1 MSEFSDANPT
11 DAPGTATGAATG
23 AATGTATGAAT
34 GTATG
39 TATGGVQGAD
49 VFSASRN
56 ALVRLF
62 YALSRKG
69 SASQTAHLLS
79 DFRSI
84 VKSLFFSPRPRGEP
98 IDDWNRGALIALVLQ
113 TRDLAGGKGE
123 YGLFYLLMGELFMC
137 DYTNNGPRSVT
148 ASARSEEKAE
158 SCNFTTLLLSIMES
172 LVGPVDVNATT
183 EEQPLQRSSRPYRPY
198 GSWKDFR
205 SVLTHVR
212 EMVGEEVLVQTEFFK
227 GCISM
232 MLRQLKSDH
241 ANMESNPNAPIS
253 LFAKWAPREKNHKHG
268 WLAKHVAQ
276 NISSDDDSQVE
287 SRTSTPAQLARYR
300 RWVSALN
307 RHLRTPEIAQCEG
320 RWRDIDFRRDV
331 PAGTMRRQRHAFQY
345 PSWSDTEPM
354 PATPRAQDRG
364 ECRRNYLEYLRDCAQ
379 GTSVMK
385 AGNLSPRA
393 LVQDAIE
400 VTESGTYTAR
410 EAAVA
415 ASAINLQ
422 WWEGRMQVPQNT
434 LIHPHPI
441 IPIIDTSCTMSM
453 DSDDPLCAAI
463 GIGIRLADTSKLGR
477 RLITF
482 GPSPVWINLDK
493 EDTLT
498 AAVSEI
504 RAASSAGGNADI
516 LAAFELVANACA
528 EANMHPNVGRGLC
541 IVLLSDAD
549 DGTWRPPA
557 PLHERTVDLFRD
569 AGLRSKHACAYPTPH
584 IVYWA
589 LRTMQPLPCSTTTAG
604 VSLVSG
610 YSPTVELGLRA
621 GGVSFLGDIAPN
633 PENAMTRA
641 LTRKGRYAWAW
652 DMAKKVDRP
661 MDQGGWIW

>member
-1 MSEFSDANPT
+1 MSDLSAANTT
-11 DAPGTATGAATG
+11 DASSAATSG
-23 AATGTATGAAT
+23 MRDAA
-34 GTATG
+34 
-39 TATGGVQGAD
+39 VS
-49 VFSASRN
+49 SASRN

-62 YALSRKG
+62 YGLSRKG
-69 SASQTAHLLS
+69 SASQIARLLS

-84 VKSLFFSPRPRGEP
+84 VKSLFFSSRPRGAP
-98 IDDWNRGALIALVLQ
+98 LDDWNRGALIALVLQ

-137 DYTNNGPRSVT
+137 DHTKQASRSVT
-148 ASARSEEKAE
+148 ASAPSEDIAE
-158 SCNFTTLLLSIMES
+158 SCTFTTLLLSIMES
-172 LVGPVDVNATT
+172 LVGPVNVNENAADAEEIIDDTT
-183 EEQPLQRSSRPYRPY
+183 AEQPLQQSSRPYRPY
-198 GSWKDFR
+198 GCWKDFR

-232 MLRQLKSDH
+232 MLGQLKSDH
-241 ANMESNPNAPIS
+241 ANLKSNPNAPIS
-253 LFAKWAPREKNHKHG
+253 LFAKWAPREKSNKHG

-276 NISSDDDSQVE
+276 NLIDDDDSDIE
-287 SRTSTPAQLARYR
+287 SHISVPAQLARYR

-307 RHLRTPEIAQCEG
+307 RQLKTPEIAQCDG

-331 PAGTMRRQRHAFQY
+331 PAGTLRRQRRAFQY
-345 PSWSDTEPM
+345 PSWSDTEFTPT
-354 PATPRAQDRG
+354 TPRAQDRG

-393 LVQDAIE
+393 LVRDAIA
-400 VTESGTYTAR
+400 VAESDNYTAR

-422 WWEGRMQVPQNT
+422 WWEGRMQVPPNT

-453 DSDDPLCAAI
+453 DTDDPLCAAI
-463 GIGIRLADTSKLGR
+463 GIGLRLAEQSNLGP

-493 EDTLT
+493 NDTLT
-498 AAVSEI
+498 SAVSEI
-504 RAASSAGGNADI
+504 RAASSAGGDADI

-528 EANMHPNVGRGLC
+528 EANMHPNVVRGLC

-557 PLHERTVDLFRD
+557 PVHERTVDLFRD
-569 AGLRSKHACAYPTPH
+569 AGLRSSHACAYPAPH

-610 YSPTVELGLRA
+610 YSPTMELGLRA

-661 MDQGGWIW
+661 KDQGGWIW